1 METVSYDDFK
11 KLDLRVVKIVKA
23 EHIPQKTRIL
33 KLTLEMGS
41 GETRTVIAG
50 GAEFYSPEDFLGKKL
65 VALVNLAPRNIAGI
79 ESHGMLLAAVSGE
92 KPFWLT
98 VDDQAPLGAK
108 VI

>member
-1 METVSYDDFK
+1 MEIVSYSDFK
-11 KLDLRVVKIVKA
+11 KLDVRVVRVVKA
-23 EHIPQKTRIL
+23 ERIPKKTRIL
-33 KLTLEMGS
+33 KLTIDVGS

-50 GAEFYSPEDFLGKKL
+50 GAEFYSPEDFLERKF

-79 ESHGMLLAAVSGE
+79 ESYGMLLAAVSGE

-98 VDDQAPLGAK
+98 VDEQAPVGAK